1 MTDSGT
7 RDGTFD
13 FVVVGAGI
21 AGAGIAWE
29 LAERSRVALLEREE
43 QPGYHTTG
51 RSAAVYLKGFGTDV
65 IRDLTVLSE
74 PFLEKPPAGFTEVP
88 LIHPRGVLT
97 LVRPDQL
104 PRLDQYLARQR
115 RHVPNAERLEPAA
128 ILALVPALDPAY
140 AAAAVYD
147 GEARDLEVDA
157 IFQGFLRGFRQR
169 GGELLTNAEVQGLE
183 RAEGLWHVRTGQGSI
198 SAPVIVNA
206 AGAWADQLAVM
217 AGLAPVGMVPKR
229 RTALIVRPPDGLDVS
244 KWPVVDDIDE
254 QFYFRPE
261 AGRLLCS
268 PADVTPSEPCDA
280 QPEELDIAIAID
292 RIERALPL
300 GIRRVERSWAGLRT
314 FVADGSPVVG
324 FDPRVEGFF
333 WLAGQGGYGIQTA
346 PALSHLAATLARR
359 SPLDPK
365 MHPIAAAL
373 RPDRLLS

>member
-1 MTDSGT
+1 MTESGT
-7 RDGTFD
+7 RDQRFD
-13 FVVVGAGI
+13 FAVIGAGI

-29 LAERSRVALLEREE
+29 LAERGRVALLEREE

-65 IRDLTVLSE
+65 IRDLTALSE
-74 PFLEKPPAGFTEVP
+74 PFLGNPPAGFSEVP
-88 LIHPRGVLT
+88 LIRPRGALT
-97 LVRPDQL
+97 LVRADQL

-115 RHVPNAERLEPAA
+115 RHVPNAQRLEPPA

-169 GGELLTNAEVQGLE
+169 GGTLFTTSGVRSIEHASGHWHLHTVQGTIC
-183 RAEGLWHVRTGQGSI
+183 ASV
-198 SAPVIVNA
+198 VVNA
-206 AGAWADQLAVM
+206 AGAWADEVAAM
-217 AGLAPVGMVPKR
+217 AGLPPVGMVPKR

-244 KWPVVDDIDE
+244 NWPVVDDIDE

-280 QPEELDIAIAID
+280 QPEEIDIAIAID

-300 GIRRVERSWAGLRT
+300 GIRRIERSWAGLRT
-314 FVADGSPVVG
+314 FAPDGSPVVG
-324 FDPRVEGFF
+324 FDPRAEGFF

-346 PALSHLAATLARR
+346 PALSHLAATLARK
-359 SPLDPK
+359 SPLDPR
-365 MHPIAAAL
+365 MHHIAAAL
-373 RPDRLLS
+373 RPDRLLT